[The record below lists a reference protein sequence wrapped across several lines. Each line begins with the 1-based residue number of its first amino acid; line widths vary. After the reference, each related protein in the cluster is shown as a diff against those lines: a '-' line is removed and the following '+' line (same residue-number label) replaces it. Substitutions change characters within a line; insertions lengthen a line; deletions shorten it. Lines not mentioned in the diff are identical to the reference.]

1 MHFNSFYK
9 LHHRKKTQPR
19 SRMHL
24 PTLNQTTR
32 PKQSILWSLR
42 FTWPSKKLL
51 RKRKERDGGVS
62 KVVEQ
67 LPIKHEALS
76 SYIPQYHQ
84 KKRGNNNIG
93 HIHTRHWHTQ
103 FYKTNTSVHKGT
115 DRPKHN
121 NSMWLQYPNLIARPS
136 RQKKST
142 CNFRIKWYYRSS
154 GVNRRL
160 QIMPQGTHSS
170 QKAMELNPKLII
182 F

>member
-67 LPIKHEALS
+67 LPIKHEAPSSNSSTTKKKKKEEGVANFKDTINIRILYYKKIELGYNKWIKTFLKLS
-76 SYIPQYHQ
+76 
-84 KKRGNNNIG
+84 
-93 HIHTRHWHTQ
+93 
-103 FYKTNTSVHKGT
+103 
-115 DRPKHN
+115 
-121 NSMWLQYPNLIARPS
+121 
-136 RQKKST
+136 
-142 CNFRIKWYYRSS
+142 
-154 GVNRRL
+154 NRRV
-160 QIMPQGTHSS
+160 
-170 QKAMELNPKLII
+170 
-182 F
+182 